1 MNRTRLL
8 CVIATVLFSTVTQ
21 GRQAASP
28 PVELSQTARAHVKDD
43 RFGIVTSVRGLPLGV
58 RNSWQALFGSNT
70 LDIAEPGD
78 NFGINDV
85 NGDSRLPPRRMV
97 VAGCSTDHCLVYYER
112 GGVDHTW
119 RVLLFHWRPDATRV
133 EWGGLAPRG
142 LTSLDDVRKAVLSG
156 AIRDPATVW

>member
-1 MNRTRLL
+1 MHRTRLL
-8 CVIATVLFSTVTQ
+8 FVIATVLVSTVTQ
-21 GRQAASP
+21 GRQTAP
-28 PVELSQTARAHVKDD
+28 PPLELSQTARAHVKDD

-78 NFGINDV
+78 KFGVNDLT
-85 NGDSRLPPRRMV
+85 GDSGLPARRMV

-112 GGVDHTW
+112 GGADHTW
-119 RVLLFHWRPDATRV
+119 QVLLFHWRPDATRI

-142 LTSLDDVRKAVLSG
+142 LTSFDEVRKAVLG
-156 AIRDPATVW
+156 GEIKQPATLW